1 MRLVKALTKIK
12 NKAQVIANSE
22 ITEGSKMRQIQK
34 LYTKEKAKHKEE
46 KSYVVNRTFSS
57 SMGNKVGRNVKMVD
71 ARLRADS
78 RNKKMKKKSKG
89 GAGGMQKK
97 TSKKGRK

>member
-1 MRLVKALTKIK
+1 M
-12 NKAQVIANSE
+12 
-22 ITEGSKMRQIQK
+22 
-34 LYTKEKAKHKEE
+34 EE

-78 RNKKMKKKSKG
+78 RNKKMNKKSKG
-89 GAGGMQKK
+89 GKGGMQKK
-97 TSKKGRK
+97 TSHKKGRKG